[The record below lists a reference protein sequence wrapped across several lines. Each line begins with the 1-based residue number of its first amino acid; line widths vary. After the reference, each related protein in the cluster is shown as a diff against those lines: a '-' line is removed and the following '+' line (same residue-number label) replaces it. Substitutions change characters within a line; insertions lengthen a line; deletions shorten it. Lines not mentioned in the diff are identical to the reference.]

1 MSEKKAATNSD
12 KPLSPGVPS
21 RFTGCIAMRL
31 GDFNSCLMLPGGC
44 TLQGPCGAAGP
55 GGAGCRCRC
64 PEGLVGPGRPDSGL
78 ACSQRRH
85 AALLPCALEA
95 ALRLCNLQAGAI
107 IWGPGET
114 PRPALPCQA
123 WL

>member
-1 MSEKKAATNSD
+1 MSH
-12 KPLSPGVPS
+12 V
-21 RFTGCIAMRL
+21 
-31 GDFNSCLMLPGGC
+31 PGGLRLAG
-44 TLQGPCGAAGP
+44 TLWGGQP
-55 GGAGCRCRC
+55 GGVAGCRCRC

-114 PRPALPCQA
+114 PRPALPRQA
-123 WL
+123 ARLPPR